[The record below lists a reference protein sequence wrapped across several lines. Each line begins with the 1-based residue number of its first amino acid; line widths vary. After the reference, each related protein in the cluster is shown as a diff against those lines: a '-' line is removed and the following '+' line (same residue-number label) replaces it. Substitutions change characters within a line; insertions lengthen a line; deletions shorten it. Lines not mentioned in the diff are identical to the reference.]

1 MSAGEDLPMQQVEG
15 ELAVAVDADVQGLWA
30 AALDIVR
37 GELNELVFK
46 TWFRDTE
53 PLGMVGS
60 DVLVSVSNNWGR
72 DWLRNRYS
80 GLLSAALSQV
90 SGEKTGVQFVVRSTD
105 AEAARVDE
113 QNDMAGADQTD
124 RADDVLMA
132 SGSTKEAPT
141 HAGAAT
147 PHERR
152 VEGGSHPETKG
163 LSTRYTFDRFVS
175 GDSNRLAYAC
185 ALAVAETPVYK
196 YNPLFI
202 YGGSG
207 LGKTHLLQAVGHYI
221 STYSPHLRVRYIDA
235 QHMVDEFTDAIRS
248 KGMEGFRRRYREN
261 DVLLVDDV
269 QALISKKETQEEFF
283 RTFKVLHD
291 GHKQIVL
298 TSDRPPYELE
308 TLHERL
314 ISRFNNGMI
323 ADINPPELETR
334 VAILKR
340 KVESEGG
347 MPVPNEVLT
356 LIAERASGNVRE
368 LEGALIRVKAYA
380 LLTPEKTISVD
391 LARDVLKGMF
401 PDQVL
406 RPIMIQT
413 IQNEVC
419 RFYNIPMEDL
429 KGSKRSQNIVFPR
442 QVAMYLAREL
452 TEMSLPRIGAEFGG
466 KDHTT
471 VIHATAKITKLLG
484 EQREVLN
491 QVQSLTTAIRQKS

>member
-1 MSAGEDLPMQQVEG
+1 MQQVEEDLAFTTG
-15 ELAVAVDADVQGLWA
+15 VDVHELWEQ
-30 AALDIVR
+30 ALDIVK

-46 TWFRDTE
+46 TWFRDTV

-60 DVLVSVSNNWGR
+60 DVVVSVSNTWGR

-80 GLLSAALSQV
+80 GLLSTALSEV
-90 SGEKTGVQFVVRSTD
+90 SGEQLGVRFIVRTAEEAALLPDEQVVPPQVDSSEDRAPVVEHVDESVTLTQAPVVRD
-105 AEAARVDE
+105 RVQPSE
-113 QNDMAGADQTD
+113 
-124 RADDVLMA
+124 
-132 SGSTKEAPT
+132 P
-141 HAGAAT
+141 
-147 PHERR
+147 
-152 VEGGSHPETKG
+152 GGMSN
-163 LSTRYTFDRFVS
+163 RYTFDRFVS

-185 ALAVAETPVYK
+185 ALAVAETPVFK

-207 LGKTHLLQAVGHYI
+207 LGKTHLLQAIGHYI
-221 STYSPHLRVRYIDA
+221 STYYPHLRVRYIDA

-248 KGMEGFRRRYREN
+248 KGMDGFRRRYREN
-261 DVLLVDDV
+261 DVLLVDDI

-314 ISRFNNGMI
+314 ISRFNHGMI

-334 VAILKR
+334 VAILK
-340 KVESEGG
+340 KKMEAEGG
-347 MPVPNEVLT
+347 LPVPGEVLT

-380 LLTPEKTISVD
+380 LLTPEKAITVE

-401 PDQVL
+401 PEQAV
-406 RPIMIQT
+406 RPISIQT
-413 IQNEVC
+413 IQNEVS
-419 RFYNIPMEDL
+419 RFFNLSMEDL

-452 TEMSLPRIGAEFGG
+452 TDMSLPRIGAEFGG

-471 VIHATAKITKLLG
+471 VIHAAAKITKLLG
-484 EQREVLN
+484 EQRDVLN
-491 QVQSLTTAIRQKS
+491 QVQSLTTTIRQKS

>member
-1 MSAGEDLPMQQVEG
+1 MQQLEEGLTITAGEDVR
-15 ELAVAVDADVQGLWA
+15 GLWES
-30 AALDIVR
+30 ALEIVR

-53 PLGMVGS
+53 PLGMVGP
-60 DVLVSVSNNWGR
+60 DVVVSVSNTWGR
-72 DWLRNRYS
+72 DWLRNRYT
-80 GLLSAALSQV
+80 GLLAAALSEVAGEQTSVRFIVRTTDDAIARDQEEQV
-90 SGEKTGVQFVVRSTD
+90 DEATPELVVAAVEARVPAVSAPDVTVRSRPS
-105 AEAARVDE
+105 APQAA
-113 QNDMAGADQTD
+113 
-124 RADDVLMA
+124 
-132 SGSTKEAPT
+132 
-141 HAGAAT
+141 
-147 PHERR
+147 
-152 VEGGSHPETKG
+152 G
-163 LSTRYTFDRFVS
+163 LGTRHTFDTFVA

-185 ALAVAETPVYK
+185 ALAVAETPVFK

-207 LGKTHLLQAVGHYI
+207 LGKTHLLQAIGHYI
-221 STYSPHLRVRYIDA
+221 STYYPHQRVRYIDA

-248 KGMEGFRRRYREN
+248 KGMDAFRRRYREN

-269 QALISKKETQEEFF
+269 QALISKRETQEEFF
-283 RTFKVLHD
+283 RTFKILHD

-334 VAILKR
+334 VAILKKR
-340 KVESEGG
+340 LELEGG
-347 MPVPNEVLT
+347 IPVPAEVLN

-380 LLTPEKTISVD
+380 LLTSDKTITVD

-401 PDQVL
+401 PERVA
-406 RPIMIQT
+406 RPISIQT

-419 RFYNIPMEDL
+419 RFFNLSMVDIV
-429 KGSKRSQNIVFPR
+429 SNKRSQNIVFPR
-442 QVAMYLAREL
+442 QIAMYLAREL
-452 TEMSLPRIGAEFGG
+452 TDMSLPRIGAEFGG

-491 QVQSLTTAIRQKS
+491 QVQSLTTSIRQKS

>member
-1 MSAGEDLPMQQVEG
+1 MQQVEEG
-15 ELAVAVDADVQGLWA
+15 LVITSSEGVRGLWES
-30 AALDIVR
+30 ALEIVR
-37 GELNELVFK
+37 GELNDLVFK

-53 PLGMVGS
+53 PLGMVGP
-60 DVLVSVSNNWGR
+60 DVVVSVSNTWGR
-72 DWLRNRYS
+72 DWLRNRYT
-80 GLLSAALSQV
+80 GLLAAALSEV
-90 SGEKTGVQFVVRSTD
+90 AGERTSVRFVVRT
-105 AEAARVDE
+105 AEEAASREVE
-113 QNDMAGADQTD
+113 QPA
-124 RADDVLMA
+124 
-132 SGSTKEAPT
+132 APVRT
-141 HAGAAT
+141 APVEPVVMVAEPARHVPEVEVRSQAPAT
-147 PHERR
+147 PN
-152 VEGGSHPETKG
+152 G
-163 LSTRYTFDRFVS
+163 LGTRHTFDTFVA

-185 ALAVAETPVYK
+185 ALAVAETPVFK

-207 LGKTHLLQAVGHYI
+207 LGKTHLLQAIGHYI
-221 STYSPHLRVRYIDA
+221 STYYPHQRVRYIDA

-248 KGMEGFRRRYREN
+248 KGMDGFRRRYREN

-269 QALISKKETQEEFF
+269 QALISKRETQEEFF
-283 RTFKVLHD
+283 RTFKILHD

-334 VAILKR
+334 VAILKKR
-340 KVESEGG
+340 LELEGG
-347 MPVPNEVLT
+347 IPVPAEVLN

-380 LLTPEKTISVD
+380 LLTSDKTITVD

-401 PDQVL
+401 PERVA
-406 RPIMIQT
+406 RPISIQT

-419 RFYNIPMEDL
+419 RFYNLSMIDIV
-429 KGSKRSQNIVFPR
+429 SNKRSQNIVFPR

-452 TEMSLPRIGAEFGG
+452 TDMSLPRIGAEFGG

-484 EQREVLN
+484 EQRDVLN
-491 QVQSLTTAIRQKS
+491 QVQSLTTSIRQKS

>member
-1 MSAGEDLPMQQVEG
+1 MRQVEEGVVTTAGEGVRQ
-15 ELAVAVDADVQGLWA
+15 LWES
-30 AALDIVR
+30 ALGIVKS
-37 GELNELVFK
+37 ELNELVFK

-53 PLGMVGS
+53 PLGRVGP
-60 DVLVSVSNNWGR
+60 DIVVSVSNAWGR
-72 DWLRNRYS
+72 DWLRNRYTS
-80 GLLSAALSQV
+80 LLSAALTEAA
-90 SGEKTGVQFVVRSTD
+90 GEQTGVKFVVRS
-105 AEAARVDE
+105 AEESATFNE
-113 QNDMAGADQTD
+113 
-124 RADDVLMA
+124 
-132 SGSTKEAPT
+132 T
-141 HAGAAT
+141 HQERQGGGAAAAVTVPEPQQDSAEQAPEKAVARDRPT
-147 PHERR
+147 PSPVGLNPRLSFDSF
-152 VEGGSHPETKG
+152 VVGGS
-163 LSTRYTFDRFVS
+163 
-175 GDSNRLAYAC
+175 NQLAYTC
-185 ALAVAETPVYK
+185 ALAVAETPVFK

-221 STYSPHLRVRYIDA
+221 STYYPHQRVRYIDA

-248 KGMEGFRRRYREN
+248 KGMDAFRRRYREN
-261 DVLLVDDV
+261 DVLLVDDI

-283 RTFKVLHD
+283 RTFKFLYE
-291 GHKQIVL
+291 GHKQIVI

-308 TLHERL
+308 TLHERI
-314 ISRFNNGMI
+314 ISRFNHGMI

-340 KVESEGG
+340 KIESEGG
-347 MPVPNEVLT
+347 IPVPTEVLN

-380 LLTPEKTISVD
+380 LLTPDKTITLD

-401 PDQVL
+401 PERAV
-406 RPIMIQT
+406 RPISIQT
-413 IQNEVC
+413 IQTEVC
-419 RFYNIPMEDL
+419 RFYNLNMSDL
-429 KGSKRSQNIVFPR
+429 VGNKRSQNIVFPR

-452 TEMSLPRIGAEFGG
+452 TDMSLPRIGAEFGG

-471 VIHATAKITKLLG
+471 VIHANAKITKLLG

>member
-1 MSAGEDLPMQQVEG
+1 MQEVAEDVIVTAGDGVRTLWEG
-15 ELAVAVDADVQGLWA
+15 
-30 AALDIVR
+30 ALEIVR

-53 PLGMVGS
+53 PLGMIGP
-60 DVLVSVSNNWGR
+60 DVVVSVSNTWGR

-80 GLLSAALSQV
+80 GLLAAALSQV
-90 SGEKTGVQFVVRSTD
+90 AGEQTGVQFIVRTAEEAASRDLVEANAQAQAPIEPREPTVAAIETARPAVDVAVRSQHS
-105 AEAARVDE
+105 V
-113 QNDMAGADQTD
+113 
-124 RADDVLMA
+124 
-132 SGSTKEAPT
+132 SST
-141 HAGAAT
+141 
-147 PHERR
+147 
-152 VEGGSHPETKG
+152 G
-163 LSTRYTFDRFVS
+163 LDTRHTFDTFVA

-185 ALAVAETPVYK
+185 ALAVAETPVFK

-207 LGKTHLLQAVGHYI
+207 LGKTHLLKAIGHYI
-221 STYSPHLRVRYIDA
+221 STYYPHQRVRYIDA

-248 KGMEGFRRRYREN
+248 KGMDAFRRRYREN

-269 QALISKKETQEEFF
+269 QALISKRETQEEFF

-334 VAILKR
+334 VAILKKR
-340 KVESEGG
+340 VEAEGG
-347 MPVPNEVLT
+347 IPVPADVLN

-380 LLTPEKTISVD
+380 LLTSDKTITVD

-401 PDQVL
+401 PESVA
-406 RPIMIQT
+406 RPISIQT

-419 RFYNIPMEDL
+419 RFYNLSMVDL
-429 KGSKRSQNIVFPR
+429 VSNKRSQNIVFPR

-452 TEMSLPRIGAEFGG
+452 TDMSLPRIGAEFGG

-491 QVQSLTTAIRQKS
+491 QVQSLTTSIRQRS

>member
-1 MSAGEDLPMQQVEG
+1 MRQVEEGVVTTAGEGVRQ
-15 ELAVAVDADVQGLWA
+15 LWES
-30 AALDIVR
+30 ALGIVKS
-37 GELNELVFK
+37 ELNELVFK

-53 PLGMVGS
+53 PLGRVGP
-60 DVLVSVSNNWGR
+60 DIVVSVSNAWGR
-72 DWLRNRYS
+72 DWLRNRYTS
-80 GLLSAALSQV
+80 LLSAALTEAA
-90 SGEKTGVQFVVRSTD
+90 GEQTGVKFVVRS
-105 AEAARVDE
+105 AEESATFNETHQEKQGRGASAAVTVPEPQQDSAE
-113 QNDMAGADQTD
+113 QAPEKTVARD
-124 RADDVLMA
+124 R
-132 SGSTKEAPT
+132 PT
-141 HAGAAT
+141 PSPVGLN
-147 PHERR
+147 PRLSFDSF
-152 VEGGSHPETKG
+152 VVGGS
-163 LSTRYTFDRFVS
+163 
-175 GDSNRLAYAC
+175 NQLAYTC
-185 ALAVAETPVYK
+185 ALAVAETPVFK

-221 STYSPHLRVRYIDA
+221 STYYPHQRVRYIDA

-248 KGMEGFRRRYREN
+248 KGMDAFRRRYREN
-261 DVLLVDDV
+261 DVLLVDDI

-283 RTFKVLHD
+283 RTFKFLYE
-291 GHKQIVL
+291 GHKQIVI

-308 TLHERL
+308 TLHERI
-314 ISRFNNGMI
+314 ISRFNHGMI

-340 KVESEGG
+340 KIESEGG
-347 MPVPNEVLT
+347 IPVPTEVLN

-380 LLTPEKTISVD
+380 LLTPDKTITLD

-401 PDQVL
+401 PERAV
-406 RPIMIQT
+406 RPISIQT
-413 IQNEVC
+413 IQTEVC
-419 RFYNIPMEDL
+419 RFYNLNMSDL
-429 KGSKRSQNIVFPR
+429 VGNKRSQNIVFPR

-452 TEMSLPRIGAEFGG
+452 TDMSLPRIGAEFGG

-471 VIHATAKITKLLG
+471 VIHANAKITKLLG

>member
-1 MSAGEDLPMQQVEG
+1 MQQVEE
-15 ELAVAVDADVQGLWA
+15 ELAVTTDAGVSELWES
-30 AALDIVR
+30 ALDLVR

-46 TWFRDTE
+46 TWFRDTV
-53 PLGMVGS
+53 PLGKVGS
-60 DVLVSVSNNWGR
+60 DVVVSVSNTWGR

-80 GLLSAALSQV
+80 GLLSATLSQV
-90 SGEKTGVQFVVRSTD
+90 SGEQTGVRFVVRSAED
-105 AEAARVDE
+105 APAPAGDDVEDEPFSPITEAVAPEPASHPAADR
-113 QNDMAGADQTD
+113 AGASRESNRNDP
-124 RADDVLMA
+124 A
-132 SGSTKEAPT
+132 
-141 HAGAAT
+141 
-147 PHERR
+147 
-152 VEGGSHPETKG
+152 G
-163 LSTRYTFDRFVS
+163 LSPRYTFDRFVS

-185 ALAVAETPVYK
+185 ALAVAETPAFK

-207 LGKTHLLQAVGHYI
+207 LGKTHLLQAIGHYI
-221 STYSPHLRVRYIDA
+221 TTYFPHLRVRYIDA
-235 QHMVDEFTDAIRS
+235 QHMVDEFTTAIKN
-248 KGMEGFRRRYREN
+248 KGMDGFRRRYREN
-261 DVLLVDDV
+261 DVLLVDDI

-283 RTFKVLHD
+283 RTFKLLHD

-314 ISRFNNGMI
+314 ISRFNHGMI

-334 VAILKR
+334 VAILQR

-347 MPVPNEVLT
+347 IPVPSEVLT

-380 LLTPEKTISVD
+380 LLTPDKTITVD

-401 PDQVL
+401 PERAL
-406 RPIMIQT
+406 RPISIHT

-419 RFYNIPMEDL
+419 RYFNLSMEDL
-429 KGSKRSQNIVFPR
+429 KGAKRSQNIVFPR

-452 TEMSLPRIGAEFGG
+452 TDMSLPRIGAEFGG